1 MRLLNVSIS
10 REQVQPASLPTG
22 GGSSHNQKN
31 MSNPKKPKAKKK
43 AKKAGNPPSGDGG
56 SVVFQTEGKMSTFGG
71 PHDTGMSPSEGLALF
86 DKSDLSNPKHVG
98 LFLPAPPP
106 GTSGLGRRL
115 NPDEFYIA
123 CRWNYSQTSKDF
135 LRNTTA
141 LVENPQNGRQGSA
154 RPVDF
159 GPNVSTGRVAD
170 LSPGLAGF
178 LGLDTDEDVTVT
190 ITTGMPAAA
199 PPKAFAGDEDDGHGS
214 NNPHP
219 KPPTEFIESP
229 FHSSRNGARI
239 EFIVLHCTESS
250 LDSTISEFTE
260 GSRQVS
266 AHYVIARDGRIIQ
279 MVRDSERANH
289 ARGANSSSIGIE
301 HVGGEEDSLASAQ
314 KDSSVNLIRWLLD
327 QYDIPRTQIY
337 GHDFALHFTGDTS
350 CPDKLFGTPHSQQTV
365 ATWVANNV

>member
-1 MRLLNVSIS
+1 MN
-10 REQVQPASLPTG
+10 
-22 GGSSHNQKN
+22 
-31 MSNPKKPKAKKK
+31 
-43 AKKAGNPPSGDGG
+43 
-56 SVVFQTEGKMSTFGG
+56 
-71 PHDTGMSPSEGLALF
+71 PSEGLALF
-86 DKSDLSNPKHVG
+86 DKSDLDNPKHAG
-98 LFLPAPPP
+98 LFLPASPP

-115 NPDEFYIA
+115 NPDKFYIA
-123 CRWNYSQTSKDF
+123 CRWNYSQTSHDF

-141 LVENPQNGRQGSA
+141 LVENAQNGRQASA

-178 LGLDTDEDVTVT
+178 LGLDTDEDVIVT
-190 ITTGMPAAA
+190 ITTGMPATA
-199 PPKAFAGDEDDGHGS
+199 PPKAPPKAIAPEKDAGHGS
-214 NNPHP
+214 NNPHL
-219 KPPTEFIESP
+219 KPPTEFIASP

-250 LDSTISEFTE
+250 LDSTIREFTQ
-260 GSRQVS
+260 GDRQVS

-301 HVGGEEDSLASAQ
+301 HVGSPNDSLASAQ
-314 KDSSVNLIRWLLD
+314 KDSSVNLIRWLLE

-337 GHDFALHFTGDTS
+337 GHDFAPGYTGGTS
-350 CPDKLFGTPHSQQTV
+350 CPDKLFGTSHSQQTI